1 MIKTNLYNKEGAVI
15 GDVELPENIF
25 GLKPKKDLIHE
36 AVVAQD
42 SASRIK
48 YAHVKMRGEVRGGGK
63 KPWAQKHTG
72 QARHGS
78 IKSPIWRGGGVTFGP
93 TDEASYTKKINV
105 KKKRLALL
113 MVLASKFQEKTLF
126 IIDDLKMAEVKTKE
140 VVKILK
146 NLKLEKTTLVA
157 LPEKDK
163 NVYLSSRNIKGVMT
177 IPANSLNVVDLL
189 RYKNLLMPK
198 EAIEV
203 IKKTFTKQV
212 KSS

>member
-15 GDVELPENIF
+15 GDIDLPENIF

-78 IKSPIWRGGGVTFGP
+78 IKSPLWRGGGVTFGP
-93 TDEASYTKKINV
+93 TDEASYTKKINI

-113 MVLASKFQEKTLF
+113 MVLASKLQEKTLF
-126 IIDDLKMAEVKTKE
+126 IIDDLKMDKVKTKE

-146 NLKLEKTTLVA
+146 NLKLEKKTLIA

-177 IPANSLNVVDLL
+177 IPANSLNVIDLL

-198 EAIEV
+198 DAIEV
-203 IKKTFTKQV
+203 IKKTFVKQV

>member
-15 GDVELPENIF
+15 GEVDLPEDIF

-42 SASRIK
+42 ANSRIK
-48 YAHVKMRGEVRGGGK
+48 YAHTKTRGEVRGGGK

-78 IKSPIWRGGGVTFGP
+78 IKSPIWRGGGITFGP
-93 TDEASYTKKINV
+93 TEDASYGKKINV

-113 MVLASKFQEKTLF
+113 MVLASKLQDKALY
-126 IIDDLKMAEVKTKE
+126 IIDDLKMPEVKTKE
-140 VVKILK
+140 MVKILK

-163 NVYLSSRNIKGVMT
+163 NIYLSSRNIKGVMT
-177 IPANSLNVVDLL
+177 ISANSLNVVDLL
-189 RYKNLLMPK
+189 RHKNLLMPK
-198 EAIEV
+198 EAIGV
-203 IKKTFTKQV
+203 IKKTFKTSKQ
-212 KSS
+212 

>member
-15 GDVELPENIF
+15 GEIELPEDIF
-25 GLKPKKDLIHE
+25 GLKPNKDLIHE
-36 AVVAQD
+36 AVVAQE

-78 IKSPIWRGGGVTFGP
+78 IRSPLWRKGGVTFGP
-93 TDEASYTKKINV
+93 TDEASYAKKINL

-113 MVLASKFQEKTLF
+113 MVIASKFQEKTLF
-126 IIDDLKMAEVKTKE
+126 IIDDLKIAKIKTKE
-140 VVKILK
+140 MLKILK
-146 NLKLEKTTLVA
+146 NLKLQKTTLVA

-177 IPANSLNVVDLL
+177 ISANSLNVVDLL

-198 EAIEV
+198 EAIDI
-203 IKKTFTKQV
+203 IKKTFAKNQLNN
-212 KSS
+212 

>member
-1 MIKTNLYNKEGAVI
+1 MIKTNLYNKEGAVV
-15 GDVELPENIF
+15 GEVELPEDIF

-42 SASRIK
+42 AASRIK
-48 YAHVKMRGEVRGGGK
+48 YAQVKLRGEVRGGGK

-72 QARHGS
+72 PSRHGS
-78 IKSPIWRGGGVTFGP
+78 IKSPIWRGGGITFGP
-93 TDEASYTKKINV
+93 TDEASYGKKINV

-113 MVLASKFQEKTLF
+113 MVLASKLKEKSLY

-146 NLKLEKTTLVA
+146 NLKLEKTTLIA

-163 NVYLSSRNIKGVMT
+163 NIYLSSRNIKGVMP
-177 IPANSLNVVDLL
+177 ISANSLNVVDLL

-198 EAIEV
+198 DAIEV
-203 IKKTFTKQV
+203 IKKTFKTSK
-212 KSS
+212 